1 MSPQGIRNARIA
13 ARENAKS
20 RERGEEVVN
29 VPGAFAQSH
38 ASSMPF
44 VARFEPLS
52 VATPC

>member
-44 VARFEPLS
+44 VARFEAHS